1 MTMRG
6 IVQEGEKVTLL
17 HRAIALMF
25 IVLAVSISFSLI
37 GILTLGVLPV
47 LSLEVFKA
55 AGLADV
61 IDVGSALGDVPFN
74 SLIVVTVMWFF
85 PTAVFA
91 LLVFWFDLAVLRFAV
106 ARIRGWFLIVFY
118 KNKDA

>member
-1 MTMRG
+1 MTMKG

-25 IVLAVSISFSLI
+25 IVLAVSVSFFLI

-61 IDVGSALGDVPFN
+61 IDVGSAFGDVPFN
-74 SLIVVTVMWFF
+74 SLIVVMVMWFF

-91 LLVFWFDLAVLRFAV
+91 LLVFWFDLAVLRSAV
-106 ARIRGWFLIVFY
+106 TRICGWFLIVFY
-118 KNKDA
+118 KNKNA